1 MSKKH
6 ILILAVLLC
15 LSIVMQLFSK
25 NASNLVKDVSVQFE
39 DNSIVVNIITDFTPD
54 YRYFS
59 LDTSEEGLFKV
70 AIDIKNARFVQSKK
84 ITVNKGPL
92 KQIRGNQWYTN
103 PDIVRFVIDLTEKTD
118 YTVEQVKNGLSI
130 KFPFEGSVLPAQ
142 VQEKLPLKTD
152 KLKEKKPAA
161 NEPPKKEVEEVKEI
175 QGDKPEPV
183 SAGREEKEPVI
194 IIDTPEKPEEA
205 GESAVIAAHK
215 AAEPDTKEIEKP
227 SISDTP
233 LGQTI
238 EMMNYRQISII
249 DLLRIFSELYHVNIV
264 ISKDINE
271 EDLITVRLQN
281 VPLHGALEAILIAN
295 EYNYIKKNNIILIKN
310 RATELIGDL
319 QTEIFQ
325 LDYINAGDIIDNLR
339 NIKSAR
345 GNIEMF
351 VNSPM
356 GEVGVSLP
364 TVSGGNTG
372 GFSSGGAGGAG
383 GAETVGII
391 SEQKDR
397 SDVLIVTDY
406 PEVIEKIRN
415 IIERLDNPPQQVR
428 IEVKLIETKLDDSD
442 KWGINWSATVEAIGR
457 GGMPSGARQTG
468 GGATGG
474 AAGATIGKEAETG
487 ASVGT
492 QVAGKPITVNNFRF
506 GTLSF
511 TQLRGL
517 LEMLEQK
524 GNSRLLNQPSISV
537 IDNQQADIAVGTLVP
552 VEVYQPIMS
561 GGGGGG
567 GQQQQGTAGGTTIQ
581 QQFVSISLTVIPHV
595 SINKYITLWIQ
606 PAVSEI
612 TGYTGKYGD
621 LPITSTRTA
630 NSQVRVR
637 DGDTVIIGGL
647 IKEDKLQTTKRV
659 KFLHKIPLF
668 GSLFVYNAIESKR
681 SELAIFITPYII
693 RSEDFVA
700 DKTFSI
706 GEK

>member
-1 MSKKH
+1 MKKKYA
-6 ILILAVLLC
+6 LILAVFLC
-15 LSIVMQLFSK
+15 LSIIMQLFSK

-39 DNSIVVNIITDFTPD
+39 DNSIVVNIITDFTPE

-59 LDTSEEGLFKV
+59 LDTDEGLFKV

-118 YTVEQVKNGLSI
+118 YTVEQIKNGLSI
-130 KFPFEGSVLPAQ
+130 KFPFQGSVLPAQ
-142 VQEKLPLKTD
+142 VQEKLPLETD
-152 KLKEKKPAA
+152 KL
-161 NEPPKKEVEEVKEI
+161 
-175 QGDKPEPV
+175 
-183 SAGREEKEPVI
+183 EEKEPVAI
-194 IIDTPEKPEEA
+194 ELPQMKVEEIKEIQEEKPETVFIGKDEKKSVMVIDIPEKPEEKK
-205 GESAVIAAHK
+205 ETAVVITTEVSK
-215 AAEPDTKEIEKP
+215 SETKEIEKP
-227 SISDTP
+227 VITDTP

-249 DLLRIFSELYHVNIV
+249 DLLRIFSELYSVNIV

-281 VPLHGALEAILIAN
+281 VPLHGALEAILTAN
-295 EYNYIKKNNIILIKN
+295 EYNYVKKNDIILVKN
-310 RATELIGDL
+310 RATSLYGDL
-319 QTEIFQ
+319 NTEIFQ

-339 NIKSAR
+339 NIISER

-356 GEVGVSLP
+356 GEIGVTLP

-372 GFSSGGAGGAG
+372 GFASGAAGGG
-383 GAETVGII
+383 GTEIVGII

-442 KWGINWSATVEAIGR
+442 KWGINWTATVEAIGR
-457 GGMPSGARQTG
+457 GGIPSGAKQMG
-468 GGATGG
+468 GGA
-474 AAGATIGKEAETG
+474 AAGGTAGEEAETE
-487 ASVGT
+487 ASTGT
-492 QVAGKPITVNNFRF
+492 LVAGKPISVNNFRF

-511 TQLRGL
+511 TQLKGL

-537 IDNQQADIAVGTLVP
+537 IDNQQADIAVGTLIP
-552 VEVYQPIMS
+552 VEVYQPIMGA
-561 GGGGGG
+561 GGGGT
-567 GQQQQGTAGGTTIQ
+567 QQQQGMVGGTTIQ

-595 SINKYITLWIQ
+595 SIDKYVTLWIQ
-606 PAVSEI
+606 PSVSEI

-621 LPITSTRTA
+621 LPVTSTRTA

-668 GSLFVYNAIESKR
+668 GSLFVYNAIESTR

-700 DKTFSI
+700 DKTFSV